1 MQSALEESLHKLSV
15 NMCVSVFVLAL
26 QTCTLANNGNFVC
39 TLACVWS
46 FHLKCER
53 LRVHACVSERV
64 CEGIGIPSPWAI
76 RGQTDPI
83 MFVLG
88 DQAAFPPGSLH
99 ADAPFSQLG
108 WITASTSC
116 FGPAFAAR
124 SVFGGLFG
132 CGPPELLQWP
142 PCACLSGFRGNW
154 LHWPGSRM
162 WCSLSARTETVCL
175 FRKDTAVI
183 TFWC

>member
-26 QTCTLANNGNFVC
+26 QTCTLANNGNFVW
-39 TLACVWS
+39 L
-46 FHLKCER
+46 
-53 LRVHACVSERV
+53 LRVCGRFIWNARGSGCTHVCVNV

-108 WITASTSC
+108 WITASPSC